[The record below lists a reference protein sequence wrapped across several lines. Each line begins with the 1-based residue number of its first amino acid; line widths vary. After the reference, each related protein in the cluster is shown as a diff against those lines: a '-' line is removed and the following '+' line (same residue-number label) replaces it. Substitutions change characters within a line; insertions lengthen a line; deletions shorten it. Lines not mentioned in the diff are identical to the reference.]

1 MRQTY
6 SNTFPDLAVCVQPQ
20 ALPSTPRKR
29 ASINASC
36 PSAWVNRRESSHN
49 LFIAKYRTVIMC
61 QFSFIRGKKPF
72 SSVLLLM
79 CLKILNIPS
88 KALQMATKV
97 DRNATVTS
105 FCACGQKRMKTLFP
119 SPETSIS
126 TISRSRPR
134 HLQLVECLLHTF
146 PSEMP
151 PHYRIL
157 AKVK

>member
-1 MRQTY
+1 MRGERHTATPSQVY
-6 SNTFPDLAVCVQPQ
+6 QRVSSHRPS
-20 ALPSTPRKR
+20 STPRER
-29 ASINASC
+29 ASMNARC

-49 LFIAKYRTVIMC
+49 LFIMC
-61 QFSFIRGKKPF
+61 QFSFMGGKKPF
-72 SSVLLLM
+72 SSILLM
-79 CLKILNIPS
+79 CLKIHRIPS
-88 KALQMATKV
+88 RALQMATKV
-97 DRNATVTS
+97 DKNATVTS
-105 FCACGQKRMKTLFP
+105 FCAPGQKRMKTLFP

-126 TISRSRPR
+126 TISQSRPR